1 MQGDRDVLG
10 VPADAL
16 VGGVVEDLVGEVVDA
31 AAVGGAD
38 VHARPLAD
46 RIESFEVREVISP
59 VEDLWLRSHE
69 VLLPAVAAVN
79 DAASLPGTSDDFR
92 QADRDRPPI
101 THD

>member
-1 MQGDRDVLG
+1 VLG
-10 VPADAL
+10 VPADPL

-31 AAVGGAD
+31 PAVGGAD
-38 VHARPLAD
+38 VHTRPLAD
-46 RIESFEVREVISP
+46 RVESFKVREVISP

-69 VLLPAVAAVN
+69 VLLPALDAVN

-92 QADRDRPPI
+92 EADRERVLI